1 MKKFGIVRRID
12 DLGRISI
19 PKSIRSELGIKNGE
33 AIEFAINDEGD
44 LVLLPYLSWEDT
56 VMRWVKKAEKEGL
69 FKNCYFTELDH
80 GYTSCIITFP
90 NGYTRCGIA
99 KRHKEDKWNFQIAQA
114 ASYARAIGKRLD
126 GLVGWEG

>member
-1 MKKFGIVRRID
+1 MKKLGIVRRID
-12 DLGRISI
+12 DLGRIAI
-19 PKSIRSELGIKNGE
+19 PKNIRKELGIKDGE

-69 FKNCYFTELDH
+69 FEHCRFTELDTN
-80 GYTSCIITFP
+80 YTSCVITFP
-90 NGYTRCGIA
+90 NGYTRCGVA
-99 KRHKEDKWNFQIAQA
+99 KCHKGDKWNYKIAQA